1 MGKSIKTM
9 FISPNG
15 TLSSKRTIGALM
27 IFFAGFVLI
36 YALLNKVILDNNIT
50 SLIRDMV
57 YGGVALVGSTIFEKK
72 FKKYDTK

>member
-1 MGKSIKTM
+1 MGKTIKTM

-15 TLSSKRTIGALM
+15 TLSSKRTIGAIM

-36 YALLNKVILDNNIT
+36 YALLNKVILDNNIA

-72 FKKYDTK
+72 FKTK

>member
-1 MGKSIKTM
+1 MGKTIKTM